1 MRKSCSQQKRSRK
14 SLTKD
19 EMLLIWIREELY
31 DGAWE
36 GMLKD
41 LNDRLKSVPSA
52 LGLRKRVCADIARIR
67 KLQNYEKRHKLN
79 LAYPA

>member
-1 MRKSCSQQKRSRK
+1 MRKSCSRQKRSRK

-41 LNDRLKSVPSA
+41 LKIS
-52 LGLRKRVCADIARIR
+52 
-67 KLQNYEKRHKLN
+67 
-79 LAYPA
+79 